1 MGIYKSDA
9 ARRWANIKGFLI
21 VAALLGGLGFLTL
34 KAFGWLTSKAGTT
47 PSAVRQETEGSKLMS
62 AQLLCADAIRL
73 SAKNPS
79 SAKIP
84 HPQQRGRNADGP
96 GFVINWPHGNGLRLQ
111 NGFGAMVD
119 TTASCTVTDGR
130 VTRLLLDG
138 NEML

>member
-1 MGIYKSDA
+1 METQKTPGKPWGQQI
-9 ARRWANIKGFLI
+9 GELI
-21 VAALLGGLGFLTL
+21 VLTIFVLIGWQVYKFLT
-34 KAFGWLTSKAGTT
+34 KERSEK
-47 PSAVRQETEGSKLMS
+47 PVVQETEGSKLMS